1 MNRLDT
7 NAQVL
12 TGRISRVAGP
22 TVEACGLRGVRMY
35 DRVIIGEMGLQ
46 GEVIRLD
53 GDVAT
58 CQVYEDTTG
67 LSLDEP
73 VISTG
78 EPLLVELGPGLLG
91 SVFDGVQ
98 RPLGAVAA
106 VSGDFISRGI
116 AVPALAR
123 DRRFLFSPLRKTG
136 ETAWPGDVLGEVPEV
151 PGLAH
156 RILAPPG
163 VSGKIEWIG
172 EGGFSL
178 TEPVVRL
185 EDGRT
190 MTMVQ
195 RWPVRVPRP
204 AARRLPPGV
213 PFLTGQR
220 VFDVLFPVAAGGT
233 AVVPGGFG
241 TGKTVVEQTLA
252 KYAAAD
258 VIVYVGCGERGNEM
272 TEVLEEF
279 PRLVDPRTGGPL
291 MDRTV
296 LVVNTSNMPVAAR
309 EASIYTGI
317 TIAEYYRDMGYSVAM
332 MADSTSRWA
341 EALRE
346 ISSRLEEMPG
356 EEGYPTTLGTR
367 LAQFYERAGRVTCLG
382 GGNRTGALTLISAI
396 SPAGG
401 DFSEPVTQA
410 SLRVAGALWGLDL
423 ALAHRRHYP
432 AVDWKVSF
440 SQYTTSLDPWFRE
453 NAAPDWPETRARLMR
468 TLEREA
474 EVQEIVQLVGIDAIP
489 EEERILLDA
498 AEILRESYLR
508 QNAFSPVDGTC
519 PPAKQ
524 SMMLK
529 VIFAYFDHLK
539 AALAGGAV
547 LEDLLVH
554 PLRREVL
561 SAPERPVD
569 GFEEWAGEITRRL
582 SSSGPGEG
590 S

>member
-1 MNRLDT
+1 M
-7 NAQVL
+7 
-12 TGRISRVAGP
+12 
-22 TVEACGLRGVRMY
+22 EACGLRGVRMY

-53 GDVAT
+53 GDIAT

-116 AVPALAR
+116 ATPALAR
-123 DRRFLFSPLRKTG
+123 DRRFPFTPLMKTG
-136 ETAWPGDVLGEVPEV
+136 ETARPGDVLGEVPEV

-410 SLRVAGALWGLDL
+410 SLRVAGALWGLDP

>member
-1 MNRLDT
+1 M
-7 NAQVL
+7 
-12 TGRISRVAGP
+12 
-22 TVEACGLRGVRMY
+22 EACGLRGVRMY

-53 GDVAT
+53 GDIAT

-116 AVPALAR
+116 ATPALAR
-123 DRRFLFSPLRKTG
+123 DRRFPFTPLMKTG
-136 ETAWPGDVLGEVPEV
+136 ETARPGDVLGEVPEV